1 MNKAQLIDAVAESL
15 GANKKTVGDVLNAI
29 TAAVEQSLAAGEEVA
44 IAGFGSFKANKRAA
58 RTGRNPS
65 TGATIE
71 IAESTVPTFKA
82 ALALKKAVNG

>member
-1 MNKAQLIDAVAESL
+1 MNKAQLIDAVAEQL
-15 GANKKTVGDVLNAI
+15 GANKKSIGDILNAI
-29 TAAVEQSLAAGEEVA
+29 TATIETTLASGEEVA

-71 IAESTVPTFKA
+71 IAESTVPAFKA
-82 ALALKKAVNG
+82 ALGLKKAVNG

>member
-1 MNKAQLIDAVAESL
+1 MNKAQLIDAVAEAL
-15 GANKKTVGDVLNAI
+15 DTNKKSVGDVLNAI
-29 TAAVEQSLAAGEEVA
+29 TATIEQSLAAGEEVA

-65 TGATIE
+65 TGESID
-71 IAESTVPTFKA
+71 IAASTVPTFKA